1 MYNIKDF
8 YKRIKNHFFVLMIK
22 SLFNL
27 IVKASQHRQFKSS
40 SAVAM
45 NVADAFI
52 SENQSDMKVELSKVL
67 RTIVRNLTG
76 SIDESTYGLS
86 SNRST
91 NALN

>member
-1 MYNIKDF
+1 
-8 YKRIKNHFFVLMIK
+8 
-22 SLFNL
+22 
-27 IVKASQHRQFKSS
+27 
-40 SAVAM
+40 M